1 MILLIDFF
9 DSFTF
14 NIIETFRQLNTP
26 VECCP
31 FSQLNTLDFS
41 RYDAVIFGPGYGL
54 PKDFLPDLTP
64 YIQEIEH
71 KKLLG
76 ICLGHQL
83 LAMHFGAEVSPLK
96 EVQHGQ
102 KPNIYWENDQAFYHN
117 IPNPFQA
124 GLYHSWTVNPH
135 SLSITPLL
143 RTAFSEDKTLMS
155 FKHKTLNIRG
165 IQYHPESY
173 MSEPG
178 KQILQN
184 WLTC

>member
-1 MILLIDFF
+1 
-9 DSFTF
+9 
-14 NIIETFRQLNTP
+14 LNTP

-54 PKDFLPDLTP
+54 PKDFLTDLTP

-135 SLSITPLL
+135 SLSETPLL
-143 RTAFSEDKTLMS
+143 ITAFSEDKTLMS